1 MPDASRGRR
10 PAAGATGAH
19 DADPLSAVDYADAVS
34 RRTPPVPLETP
45 APPRRWRDRSLVQLW
60 LTRLREF
67 LREPEAVF
75 WSFGFPLLL
84 AAGLGVAFR
93 HRPPE
98 RVPVAVAVAAAPDD
112 AVAGAIARS
121 EADALRVALEADSA
135 LAVRVLQ
142 DSAAAR
148 ALRTGEVALVI
159 ARDGPDAVRYR
170 LDPTRPEA
178 RNARLLA
185 DAAVQRAAGRTDP
198 VRTAELA
205 VREPGS
211 RYIDF
216 FIPGLLGM
224 NLMGSGIWGLGFAIV
239 TARNKKLLKRLVATP
254 MSRVEYLLS
263 FMLSRLLFLV
273 VEAVAI
279 LGFGILVFGVP
290 SRGPLLVLATICL
303 AGSLAFSGLGLLIAA
318 RPQTIEGVSG
328 LMNLAML
335 PMWIFSGVFFSSS
348 NFPKVV
354 QPFVQALPLTA
365 VNDALRLTMLQGA
378 GWGPVLP
385 ELAIIVA
392 WMLATVAIA
401 LSIFRWR

>member
-1 MPDASRGRR
+1 MPDEPRLRAPGR
-10 PAAGATGAH
+10 
-19 DADPLSAVDYADAVS
+19 DADPLGAVDYADAVS

-45 APPRRWRDRSLVQLW
+45 APPSGWRDRSLVQLW

-84 AAGLGVAFR
+84 AGGLGIAFR
-93 HRPPE
+93 NRPPE
-98 RVPVAVAVAAAPDD
+98 RVPVAVAVADTRGD
-112 AVAGAIARS
+112 AVGAAIARS
-121 EADALRVALEADSA
+121 QAVKLEQALGGDSS
-135 LAVRVLQ
+135 LSVRVMD
-142 DSAAAR
+142 DSVAGR
-148 ALRTGEVALVI
+148 LLRTGEVALVVVP
-159 ARDGPDAVRYR
+159 AGDGAVQYR
-170 LDPTRPEA
+170 LDPTREEA
-178 RNARLLA
+178 RGARLLV
-185 DAAVQRAAGRTDP
+185 DAQVQRAAGRVDP
-198 VRTAELA
+198 VRTSESAI
-205 VREPGS
+205 REPGS

-224 NLMGSGIWGLGFAIV
+224 NLMGSGIWGIGFAIV

-263 FMLSRLLFLV
+263 FILSRLLFLV
-273 VEAVAI
+273 VEAAAI

-290 SRGPLLVLATICL
+290 ARGPLPVLVTICL
-303 AGSLAFSGLGLLIAA
+303 TGAFAFAGLGLLIAA
-318 RPQTIEGVSG
+318 RPKTIEGVSG

-335 PMWIFSGVFFSSS
+335 PMWIFSGVFFSSA
-348 NFPKVV
+348 NFPQAI

-365 VNDALRLTMLQGA
+365 LNDALRLTMLQGA

-392 WMLATVAIA
+392 WMIGSVAIA
-401 LSIFRWR
+401 LAVFRWR